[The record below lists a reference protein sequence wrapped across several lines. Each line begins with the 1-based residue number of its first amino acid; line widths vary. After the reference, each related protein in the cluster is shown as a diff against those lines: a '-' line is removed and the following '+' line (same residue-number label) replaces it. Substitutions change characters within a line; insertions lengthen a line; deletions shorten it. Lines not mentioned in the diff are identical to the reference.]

1 MPELPEVEVVK
12 KSLRKTIYNLTIKNI
27 EIPNKFLRYKID
39 EKLMKK
45 MIKSKVLSVS
55 RRSKYILIN
64 LSNHYTIL
72 IHLGMTG
79 KIIMTGPNKKNT
91 KQVFIT
97 SYWIIKQF
105 MII

>member
-12 KSLRKTIYNLTIKNI
+12 KSLKKTIYHLTIKNI
-27 EIPNKFLRYKID
+27 EITNKFLRYKID

-64 LSNHYTIL
+64 LDNNYTIL

-79 KIIMTGPNKKNT
+79 KIIIGRR
-91 KQVFIT
+91 
-97 SYWIIKQF
+97 
-105 MII
+105 

>member
-45 MIKSKVLSVS
+45 MIKSKVSSVL

-64 LSNHYTIL
+64 LNNYYF
-72 IHLGMTG
+72 
-79 KIIMTGPNKKNT
+79 
-91 KQVFIT
+91 FI
-97 SYWIIKQF
+97 
-105 MII
+105 